1 MTFAHQVK
9 APMLILMGE
18 KDYRVPAKQGDEMV
32 KALTK
37 AGISNFEYHVYPG
50 EGHGW
55 RKVET
60 ILDYVGRMEAFLEK
74 WVLER

>member
-1 MTFAHQVK
+1 
-9 APMLILMGE
+9 
-18 KDYRVPAKQGDEMV
+18 MV